1 MDFKAV
7 RLDEVTKGVDEDR
20 KKKSQE
26 LNPGVLQCKNW
37 EYEDQKAQ
45 EIKRNNHRGR
55 RTPRDYFVNISF
67 SLASL

>member
-45 EIKRNNHRGR
+45 EIKRNNH
-55 RTPRDYFVNISF
+55 
-67 SLASL
+67 